1 MNKTAK
7 ILINIAVFVVVA
19 FFVWFLVQSQRS
31 HDVTLAT
38 MRAEVPFEPRFELH
52 SSFEVDIFQESGIPQ
67 EITRFQLHDGRLYI
81 LTERSVFIYE
91 LGIISWTPAPGTV
104 VPPGVSTMQTTG
116 IYVSSFA
123 INPDARDIAV
133 DMRRNEIY
141 ILYTSRIEVYNF
153 EGELIREWEANNSE
167 TYFCSIGIAGEHVF
181 ASDAGNRVLV
191 HYLYDG
197 EFMRNIVSP
206 NRFVIPSVPSFDVD
220 SFNDT
225 IFVINSGSHLIES
238 YTEHGHFI
246 TEFGTPGLE
255 AGSFA
260 GCCNPIFI
268 SFTPAGYLIT
278 SEKGI
283 PRVSLFT
290 REGEFV
296 EVLLNDRL
304 LSDNPFE
311 TRPFE
316 TRMCAKGML
325 FVAGRNRIS
334 IFSPINLY
342 FGYAQHTASGDL
354 TVEN

>member
-1 MNKTAK
+1 MNKTTK
-7 ILINIAVFVVVA
+7 VLINIAVFLLVIG
-19 FFVWFLVQSQRS
+19 FTWFLIHSSRR

-38 MRAEVPFEPRFELH
+38 MRAEQPFEPRFELH
-52 SSFEVDIFQESGIPQ
+52 NSFEILKNFEEPQ
-67 EITRFQLHDGRLYI
+67 EIIRFQLHDGRLYI
-81 LTERSVFIYE
+81 LTEESVFIYE
-91 LGIISWTPAPGTV
+91 LAMMSWTPAPGTE
-104 VPPGVSTMQTTG
+104 VPPGTSTMGITG
-116 IYVSSFA
+116 LYVSSFA
-123 INPDARDIAV
+123 VNPEARDIAV
-133 DMRRNEIY
+133 DMNRQEIY
-141 ILYTSRIEVYNF
+141 ILYATRIEVYSF
-153 EGELIREWEANNSE
+153 DGELLREWEARDDDR
-167 TYFCSIGIAGEHVF
+167 TDFCSIGIAGDHVF

-206 NRFVIPSVPSFDVD
+206 NRFTIPSIPSFDVD

-238 YTEHGHFI
+238 YTELGHFVSS
-246 TEFGTPGLE
+246 FGTPGLE

-268 SFTPAGYLIT
+268 SFTPDGYLIT
-278 SEKGI
+278 SEKGV

-296 EVLLNDRL
+296 EVLLNSRM

-316 TRMCAKGML
+316 ARMCQKGML
-325 FVAGRNRIS
+325 FVAGRNRMM
-334 IFSPINLY
+334 IFKPKIP
-342 FGYAQHTASGDL
+342 
-354 TVEN
+354 